1 MNLVT
6 TFFEF
11 LLYFLFILVIYYSF
25 KMNGKY
31 PTLIFFLP
39 LFIQAFIIEELA
51 VAIFY
56 GFYYPNYNIYLLHV
70 PLGIVLGW
78 CSVVYISFYLAKKLL
93 TSEYVGSKTSLLKLS
108 ITSALI
114 GLGIDL
120 FLEPISSVW
129 NFWIWNN
136 PDIYFNASI
145 ENFISWFMIIFLF
158 ISVYTFLTKKV
169 EGYKKKILLMFASV
183 IPQVIILITII
194 MIWKFTIN
202 L

>member
-1 MNLVT
+1 
-6 TFFEF
+6 
-11 LLYFLFILVIYYSF
+11 
-25 KMNGKY
+25 MNGKHS
-31 PTLIFFLP
+31 TLIFFLP

-51 VAIFY
+51 VAIFH
-56 GFYYPNYNIYLLHV
+56 GFYYPNYNIYLLDI

-78 CSVVYISFYLAKKLL
+78 CSIVYISFYLAKKLL
-93 TSEYVGSKTSLLKLS
+93 ISESMNSKTSLLKLS

-145 ENFISWFMIIFLF
+145 ENFISWFMITFLF